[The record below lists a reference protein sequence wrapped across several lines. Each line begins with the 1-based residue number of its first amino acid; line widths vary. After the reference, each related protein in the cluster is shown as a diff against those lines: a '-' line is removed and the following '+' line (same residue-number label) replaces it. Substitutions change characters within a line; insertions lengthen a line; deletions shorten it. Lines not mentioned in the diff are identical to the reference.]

1 MLPQRKTPNEKDV
14 VMKPEFVSYKIGELV
29 GVASANTL
37 GLITRSNYWALDEY
51 LGGETEFVDV
61 MWGAHESKQY
71 PVQYL
76 VRAK

>member
-1 MLPQRKTPNEKDV
+1 
-14 VMKPEFVSYKIGELV
+14 MKPEFVLYKIGQLV
-29 GVASANTL
+29 AVANANTL

-51 LGGETEFVDV
+51 LGGEIQFVDV

-76 VRAK
+76 VEVR

>member
-1 MLPQRKTPNEKDV
+1 MN
-14 VMKPEFVSYKIGELV
+14 PEYKSYKIGELV
-29 GVASANTL
+29 GVASTNTL

-61 MWGAHESKQY
+61 MWGVHESKQY

-76 VRAK
+76 VKVK

>member
-76 VRAK
+76 VRV